1 MDASAGGGGWFAALE
16 RFTQRVNRIF
26 LILSAILVL
35 AILAL
40 VCLSVIFRYFLN
52 NPLAWAL
59 DYTTF
64 LLVFVFFLAISPALQ
79 GGNHIEVDL
88 FDPLIP
94 EKWHKAQ
101 RMIGKLLTLV
111 FAVAL
116 LIFIARRFEDIV
128 DLDELSFTM
137 VHMPLK
143 YIFWIGPIGA
153 AQFLLTAIVDI
164 IRFAKTPA
172 EDVAKFGAATG
183 H

>member
-1 MDASAGGGGWFAALE
+1 MNATPDGRGWFVMIE
-16 RFTQRVNRIF
+16 RFTIAVNRIF
-26 LILSAILVL
+26 LILAGVLV
-35 AILAL
+35 AVIMAL
-40 VCLSVIFRYFLN
+40 VCTSVIFRYLLN

-64 LLVFVFFLAISPALQ
+64 LLVFVFFLAIAPALQ

-94 EKWHKAQ
+94 AKWRKTQ
-101 RMIGKLLTLV
+101 RLMGKSLTLV
-111 FAVAL
+111 FALAL
-116 LIFIARRFEDIV
+116 LYFIVRRFEDIV
-128 DLDELSFTM
+128 DQDELSFTM

-143 YIFWIGPIGA
+143 YIYWIGPLGA

-164 IRFAKTPA
+164 IRFARTPA
-172 EDVAKFGAATG
+172 AETANINVATG

>member
-1 MDASAGGGGWFAALE
+1 MNADASGGGWFPALE
-16 RFTQRVNRIF
+16 RFTQKVNRLF
-26 LILSAILVL
+26 LILSAVLVL

-101 RMIGKLLTLV
+101 RMIGKLLTLI
-111 FAVAL
+111 FALAL
-116 LIFIARRFEDIV
+116 LIFIVRRYEDIV

-143 YIFWIGPIGA
+143 YILWIGPVGA

-164 IRFAKTPA
+164 VRFAQTPA
-172 EDVAKFGAATG
+172 EDIAKYGAVTG